1 MRDSNN
7 TFSFNSSLIKSF
19 LPMNGE
25 QSIKQDGK
33 NITYHYTSPE
43 AFLSIVQNQ
52 SVRFTDVRFL
62 NDKTE
67 GIYFVKALLDFLD
80 KNQGRY
86 PYFELAVNELLKE
99 NDYKKI
105 RDLETLEIIYSEI
118 PQMPYKPVRAFV
130 FCTSTEPDSLN
141 MWNYY
146 VNNGAYQGYNIGFK
160 IDEFLRSFDTPDARI
175 NDAFVVYYGNVLYSE
190 KTQFE
195 EIERIAE
202 GIQKGITLNAS
213 GGEHAKR
220 RGISHA
226 ELWIRNYIDSRG
238 IFFKHP
244 KFKSEDE
251 FRVVIEIGDD
261 RIPRKQGDADKYFG
275 EHNKKMIEGF
285 TTKRGLIVPFLN
297 ISFSN
302 KSIYRITI
310 APMVEYDIA
319 KASIKEV
326 LSTAE
331 MDGVKVYKSTVPIR
345 F

>member
-105 RDLETLEIIYSEI
+105 RDLETLEILYSEI

-146 VNNGAYQGYNIGFK
+146 VKNGSYQGYNIG
-160 IDEFLRSFDTPDARI
+160 IRIESFLEYVGKMLPNSDTTSI
-175 NDAFVVYYGNVLYSE
+175 HYGKVLYNL
-190 KTQFE
+190 KKQE
-195 EIERIAE
+195 EEVEALLETMESSMDNSVGVQTSREIAMWY
-202 GIQKGITLNAS
+202 L
-213 GGEHAKR
+213 KR
-220 RGISHA
+220 
-226 ELWIRNYIDSRG
+226 YIDLYG
-238 IFFKHP
+238 VFYKHP
-244 KFKSEDE
+244 KFEGEKEYR
-251 FRVVIEIGDD
+251 FVIEAEEDGYKLPFDLGEGRSFKKSITKDFCIKNGIVAPFLTVPFGDD
-261 RIPRKQGDADKYFG
+261 
-275 EHNKKMIEGF
+275 
-285 TTKRGLIVPFLN
+285 T
-297 ISFSN
+297 ISRVYIS
-302 KSIYRITI
+302 
-310 APMVEYDIA
+310 PMTEFDIA
-319 KASIKEV
+319 KRSIKELIYKNNYRV
-326 LSTAE
+326 FA
-331 MDGVKVYKSTVPIR
+331 VYQSKIPIR
-345 F
+345 Y